1 LRLSFGANKA
11 SKLTEYQVKS
21 HARVV
26 VIGGGIAGCS
36 TLYHLTQEGWSDVV
50 LVERDELTSG
60 STWHAAAQVT
70 QFGANQTMVALKK
83 HSIDLYRELA
93 ADPDNPVT
101 YHITGG
107 MRLAHTPD
115 QVDTYKHFVGM
126 AAGMG
131 IEMDFISAAEAGRR
145 HPLMSTDGMLGA
157 WWDPLD
163 GDIDPAGITFAMARK
178 AREAGAEVY
187 RFNPVESITRKANGE
202 FIVHTRNGDICC
214 EKVVNATGYRV
225 NEVGNMLGVSH
236 PVTSMEHMYFL
247 TDTMLELE
255 QLDFRVPIIRDPGDD
270 FYSRQEK
277 NGLLVGVY
285 EQACKPFG
293 MDGIS
298 PDFTQALCPSDLDR
312 CLDNMEGIFERLPAL
327 QNVGI
332 HTVIN
337 GPITYTIDGAPL
349 IGPIPGIENA
359 YCAIGLR
366 AGIGESGGHGK
377 LLAQIIVH
385 GECEWDAW
393 FLDPRRFTQTA
404 NTELTCL
411 KAIEDYQNEFHYHM
425 PHEQRPAGRLART
438 TPLYA
443 TLDQINCAWGVVN
456 GWERALFFKPDADFV
471 DQHSYRFTPTQDIV
485 AAEVA
490 HLQEQVSVM
499 EVSGFNRY
507 EISGEGVEEFLDRMT
522 CSRLPIE
529 IGKLSLCYLLTEKGN
544 ILSEATLVKL
554 ADNHY
559 WWGSAA
565 AAEWHD
571 RDWLNRHKPETVS
584 IRELTSNY
592 TILVVAGPKSRQ
604 LLQSVSLRNDWSRQ
618 AFPWLRCQSMFIG
631 HAEVVAMNVSF
642 SGDLAY
648 ELHVPNEQ
656 LLLVWTILH
665 EAGEAFKLG
674 HFGLYATES
683 MRLEK
688 GYLHWKAELIY
699 EHTPFEARLDRFVK
713 LDKPDFIGKQ
723 ALLAQHQKGNRKLL
737 ISMIVDCDLAPAHGG
752 DPVFSDDQQIGSVTS
767 AGYGFR
773 VNKNIAYAYI
783 DPDFA
788 EPGTKLQLGILGER
802 YPATVVDPALFDP
815 TYELPRS

>member
-1 LRLSFGANKA
+1 MSDKQLIS
-11 SKLTEYQVKS
+11 Q
-21 HARVV
+21 ARVV

-36 TLYHLTQEGWSDVV
+36 TLYHLTREGWTDVV

-70 QFGANQTMVALKK
+70 QFGANQTMVALKR

-93 ADPDNPVT
+93 ADETNPVS

-107 MRLAHTPD
+107 MRLAHTQD
-115 QVDTYKHFVGM
+115 QVDTYLHNVAM
-126 AAGMG
+126 AGGMG
-131 IEMDFISAAEAGRR
+131 VDMEFIDAKEAGIR
-145 HPLMSTDGMLGA
+145 HPLINTEGLLGA

-163 GDIDPAGITFAMARK
+163 GDIDPAGITFALARK

-187 RFNPVESITRKANGE
+187 RFNPVENITRKTNGE
-202 FIVHTRNGDICC
+202 FIVHTKHGDITC

-225 NEVGNMLGVSH
+225 NEVGNMLGVNH

-247 TDTMLELE
+247 TDTMPEIE

-285 EQACKPFG
+285 EQGCKTFG
-293 MDGIS
+293 MDGID

-312 CLDNMEGIFERLPAL
+312 CLDNMERIFERMPAL
-327 QNVGI
+327 ADAGI

-377 LLAQIIVH
+377 VLAEIMVH

-393 FLDPRRFTQTA
+393 FLDPRRFTQYA
-404 NTELTCL
+404 NTEHTCL

-425 PHEQRPAGRLART
+425 PHEHRPAARLART
-438 TPLYA
+438 TPLYPV
-443 TLDQINCAWGVVN
+443 LDSMNCAWGVVN

-471 DQHSYRFTPTQDIV
+471 DEHSYRFTPTKDIV
-485 AAEVA
+485 AKEIS
-490 HLQEQVSVM
+490 HLQQHVSIM

-507 EISGEGVEEFLDRMT
+507 EISGEGVEAFLDKMI
-522 CSRLPIE
+522 CGKLPTD

-544 ILSEATLVKL
+544 ILTEATLVKL
-554 ADNHY
+554 AQNRY
-559 WWGSAA
+559 WYGSAA

-571 RDWLNRHKPETVS
+571 RDWLNRFKPDSVS
-584 IRELTSNY
+584 IIEMAASH
-592 TILVVAGPKSRQ
+592 TILVLAGPKSRD
-604 LLQSVSLRNDWSRQ
+604 LLQSVSPRNNWSKES
-618 AFPWLRCQSMFIG
+618 FPWLRAQSMFIG

-642 SGDLAY
+642 SGELAY
-648 ELHVPNEQ
+648 ELHIPNEQ
-656 LLLVWTILH
+656 LYLAWQTLN
-665 EAGEAFKLG
+665 EAGKAFDLG
-674 HFGLYATES
+674 YFGLYATES

-688 GYLHWKAELIY
+688 GYRHWKADLIV
-699 EHTPFEARLDRFVK
+699 EHNPFESKLERFVN
-713 LDKPDFIGKQ
+713 LDKNDFIGKS
-723 ALLAQHQKGNRKLL
+723 ALLGQIERGPRKLFVH
-737 ISMIVDCDLAPAHGG
+737 MTVDCNIASAHSG
-752 DPVFSDDQQIGSVTS
+752 DPVYSDDQQVGSIS
-767 AGYGFR
+767 SGGYGFR
-773 VNKNIAYAYI
+773 TGKNIAYAFV
-783 DPDFA
+783 DPEQA
-788 EPGTKLQLGILGER
+788 EIGTKLSIGILGEK
-802 YPATVVDPALFDP
+802 YTAEVVEAVLYDPSN
-815 TYELPRS
+815 ELPRS